1 MHAEFPQVAV
11 SVMVDIVHSQLSN
24 VRKLL
29 EAQDARVIVVYLQDV
44 AHIVDVELIQT
55 RVAVAVFPGV
65 LVDIFMV
72 TKLALKFRLSSD
84 KQSEFVKADDFFLG
98 RQWITPD
105 NAVDDSNDL
114 VSVFVLDQTVDIF
127 HVALLFSDDRRFFL
141 SLAKNL
147 LYLSYLWVCIRC
159 SRLHKRPVQGTQR
172 SGRLNFRH
180 LHKCRLRLIT
190 EVALGIGAEQLVF
203 ELP

>member
-1 MHAEFPQVAV
+1 
-11 SVMVDIVHSQLSN
+11 MVDIVHSQLSN

-29 EAQDARVIVVYLQDV
+29 EAQDAWVIVVYFQDV

-84 KQSEFVKADDFFLG
+84 KQSEFFKAYDFLG

-114 VSVFVLDQTVDIF
+114 VSIF
-127 HVALLFSDDRRFFL
+127 
-141 SLAKNL
+141 
-147 LYLSYLWVCIRC
+147 
-159 SRLHKRPVQGTQR
+159 
-172 SGRLNFRH
+172 
-180 LHKCRLRLIT
+180 
-190 EVALGIGAEQLVF
+190 
-203 ELP
+203 